1 MPSPVLEVDA
11 DILSYLAPGMILSV
25 LYVIFFVAYRMGKK
39 ERARLG
45 VTTLTD
51 KELEEMTIVN
61 DPELL
66 EIRRPK
72 NFAFNGIL
80 TIVLIGWLVLSS
92 FVGQLGLPSWIEMP
106 PLLLFLVGTCIALMI
121 NYPKLKDQSSR
132 ISANAG
138 DAVQVVILVFAAGVF
153 MGLFQGSGTGQC
165 LSK

>member
-1 MPSPVLEVDA
+1 M
-11 DILSYLAPGMILSV
+11 
-25 LYVIFFVAYRMGKK
+25 
-39 ERARLG
+39 
-45 VTTLTD
+45 TTLTD

-132 ISANAG
+132 IGANAG
-138 DAVQVVILVFAAGVF
+138 DAVQVVILVLLLASSWAY
-153 MGLFQGSGTGQC
+153 
-165 LSK
+165 SKVLVWPMP